1 MRLGCEIDVG
11 GRTEISDKGARKRT
25 FSDKAETEKPSKELC
40 EGKRKT
46 RGGVC
51 QHSG

>member
-1 MRLGCEIDVG
+1 MVEQRLVIKVL
-11 GRTEISDKGARKRT
+11 GRGHLVT
-25 FSDKAETEKPSKELC
+25 ETEKPSKELC